1 MGRLG
6 WGHGRYF
13 FALFGVIILKGGCV
27 GRINKIIGGCSS
39 VQVGVCGVKI
49 RKGFGVGL
57 SVL

>member
-1 MGRLG
+1 MGVC
-6 WGHGRYF
+6 RYF